1 MVPIVVSKDQR
12 FDDDSFKDYILK
24 ICKTHKNEQRALA
37 FAFIVYDFDDYTI
50 TKILEDKKYWSV
62 LDRLSEQYLS
72 VFYVN
77 SQDEYYTRRQQ
88 EIYYEEKQR
97 RAENAR
103 KGYISYFVPLSL
115 RATPLDKTIELIKSD
130 FQIDENINHPFVLF
144 FQTQGDTIIDNFIIS
159 LKQERVEDAFLELKA
174 HLKHAVEGIKKVTP
188 DNFENHQEIFDL
200 LKGEVKSGEFYDFV
214 SKKVISKLS
223 IGTIISLVKTL
234 AGH

>member
-1 MVPIVVSKDQR
+1 MVPIVISKDQR
-12 FDDDSFKDYILK
+12 FDDDSFKDYILH
-24 ICKTHKNEQRALA
+24 ICETHKNEQRALA

-62 LDRLSEQYLS
+62 LDKLSGQYLS

-88 EIYYEEKQR
+88 EIYYEEQQR

-103 KGYISYFVPLSL
+103 KGYISYLVPLTL
-115 RATPLDKTIELIKSD
+115 QATPLDKTIELLKRDLAIE
-130 FQIDENINHPFVLF
+130 ENINHPFVLF
-144 FQTQGDTIIDNFIIS
+144 FQTQGDTIIDYFIIS
-159 LKQERVEDAFLELKA
+159 LKQQKVEDAFLELKT
-174 HLKHAVEGIKKVTP
+174 HLKHAVEGIKRVTP

-200 LKGEVKSGEFYDFV
+200 LKGGVKSGKFYDFV
-214 SKKVISKLS
+214 SKKVISKLG

-234 AGH
+234 AGT